1 MQPQQR
7 PMTQVGM
14 GQVGGAPVQRTM
26 QPMTNTGLRHLLT
39 QVWISK
45 YNWRPLSL
53 SDLTSYLISLGLT
66 HLGSEA
72 SNYLNRLAP

>member
-53 SDLTSYLISLGLT
+53 SELIPMILNMRLS

-72 SNYLNRLAP
+72 SSYDI